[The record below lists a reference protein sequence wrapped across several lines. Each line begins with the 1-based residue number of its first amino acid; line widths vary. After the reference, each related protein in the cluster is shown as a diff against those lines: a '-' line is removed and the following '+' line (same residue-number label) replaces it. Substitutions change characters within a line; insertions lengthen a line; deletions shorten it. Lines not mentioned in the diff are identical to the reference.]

1 MNAHFVTAMLLTVGV
16 VSTAQGQTP
25 VTPHQNAATQ
35 SHWGERSAGGVKL
48 DTSTFVSQATQGG
61 LTEVATSKTVAA
73 KTQDPKVKQF
83 AEQMVRDHSKAN
95 DELRSLATAK
105 GLQVPT
111 SLDAEHQASV
121 QMLSGLAGAELDA
134 AYGTQMK
141 EDHAR
146 TVALFEAAAKLP
158 DSDLAA
164 FARKTL
170 PTLHQHEQLAGELP
184 GSMHSADGDVSPK
197 SR

>member
-1 MNAHFVTAMLLTVGV
+1 MNARFATAMLLTVGV

-25 VTPHQNAATQ
+25 VTPHQDAATQ

-48 DTSTFVSQATQGG
+48 DTATFISQATQGG
-61 LTEVATSKTVAA
+61 LTEVAVSTAVAA
-73 KTQDPKVKQF
+73 KTQDPKVRQF
-83 AEQMVRDHSKAN
+83 AQQMVRDHGKAN
-95 DELRSLATAK
+95 DELRRLATAR

-111 SLDAEHQASV
+111 SLDAEHEASV
-121 QMLSGLAGAELDA
+121 QTLSRLEGAELDA

-146 TVALFEAAAKLP
+146 TVALFEAATKLS

-164 FARKTL
+164 FARKYLATL
-170 PTLHQHEQLAGELP
+170 RQHQHLAGDLP
-184 GSMHSADGDVSPK
+184 GAVHTG
-197 SR
+197 